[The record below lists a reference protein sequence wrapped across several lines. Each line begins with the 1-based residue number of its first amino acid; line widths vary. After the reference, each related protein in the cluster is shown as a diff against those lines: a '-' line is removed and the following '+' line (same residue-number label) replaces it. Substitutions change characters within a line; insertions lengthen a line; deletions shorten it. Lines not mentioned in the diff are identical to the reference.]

1 MSHEPGTRCRYGSV
15 VTDGP
20 ATQLDR
26 LSAKDVE
33 VVRECL
39 TAAVRGP
46 FFPDWEF
53 QTLFGLER
61 EDVAAVLERWPD
73 PKCPEDQDVAVM
85 NALNYLLHYP
95 HKQWEVW
102 SDFISVA
109 PREVV
114 PVLARWAGETELDVT
129 PVGFFNRIR

>member
-1 MSHEPGTRCRYGSV
+1 
-15 VTDGP
+15 VTDAP

-26 LSAKDVE
+26 LSANDVE

-53 QTLFGLER
+53 PILFGPER

-73 PKCPEDQDVAVM
+73 PTCPEDQDVAVT
-85 NALNYLLHYP
+85 NALNWLLSYP
-95 HKQWEVW
+95 HEQWEAW

-109 PREVV
+109 PRDVV
-114 PVLARWAGETELDVT
+114 PVLARWTGETDLDVS
-129 PVGFFNRIR
+129 PRGFFNRIR

>member
-1 MSHEPGTRCRYGSV
+1 M
-15 VTDGP
+15 
-20 ATQLDR
+20 
-26 LSAKDVE
+26 
-33 VVRECL
+33 RECL

-73 PKCPEDQDVAVM
+73 PKCPEDQDVAVT

-95 HKQWEVW
+95 HRQWGVW
-102 SDFISVA
+102 NDFISVA
-109 PREVV
+109 PREIV
-114 PVLARWAGETELDVT
+114 PVLARWAGEAELDVS
-129 PVGFFNRIR
+129 PLGFFNRIR